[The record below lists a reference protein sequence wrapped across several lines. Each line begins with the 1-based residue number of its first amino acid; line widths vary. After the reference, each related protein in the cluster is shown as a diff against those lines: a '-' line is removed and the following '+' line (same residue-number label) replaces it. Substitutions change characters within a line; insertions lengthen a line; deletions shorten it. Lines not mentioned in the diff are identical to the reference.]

1 VPWGWSIV
9 LLTVVVRA
17 VLIPLTVKQFGSMQR
32 MQQLQPEMKAIQAKY
47 KEDKERQQQEM
58 MRFYK
63 ENKVNPLGSC
73 LPLVAQ
79 LPVFISLF
87 YMLRTTLRLDICAG
101 HQPRLA
107 NGLIN
112 TAHLRPCG
120 VGHGA
125 GFLFIGDLTN
135 KATGVTLIVLLA
147 LYVGSQLASS
157 LMMSS
162 ATMDRNQR
170 MIMLVMPLFF
180 VFIFLQYPAGLLVY
194 WITTNM
200 WTIAQQF
207 VVKRRIGPARLRRS
221 VVPERVIDW
230 GDVAPFSLPGAPVRL
245 RTPHERL
252 RELQPGELADLL
264 EDLGRSER
272 HELLTALAPD
282 TAADVLEEM
291 DQDDL
296 TEMLRDAAPSL
307 AADLLGRMEPDEAVD
322 ALRSLADD
330 DRDAILTAMPT
341 ETADHLTGLLAYPKR
356 EAGGIMTTH
365 LVMVHAADTVAGVR
379 AVLRERRAHSED
391 VDAVVVVDE
400 DGRLLDDVPLF
411 DLLVADGGVL
421 VGSLVGPPW
430 PATVTVDADLD
441 RVVDKLI
448 ANRGSSL
455 LVVDGSGHPLGR
467 ILADDV
473 LDVLAATRGRR
484 WPWQQR

>member
-1 VPWGWSIV
+1 MLLSANIFQPLMDVFESVLKFFHDSVGVPWGWSIV

-32 MQQLQPEMKAIQAKY
+32 MQQLKPEMKAIQAKY

-87 YMLRTTLRLDICAG
+87 YMLRTTLRLDICPG

-120 VGHGA
+120 AGHGA
-125 GFLFIGDLTN
+125 GFLFISDLTN
-135 KATGVTLIVLLA
+135 KATGLTLIVLLA

-194 WITTNM
+194 WITTNL

-207 VVKRRIGPARLRRS
+207 VVKRRIGPARAPVVATAGGATS
-221 VVPERVIDW
+221 VVATGRSSPKAPPKSEPEP
-230 GDVAPFSLPGAPVRL
+230 GSEPPGNGAGSASGGLGSLL
-245 RTPHERL
+245 R
-252 RELQPGELADLL
+252 G
-264 EDLGRSER
+264 LGRSES
-272 HELLTALAPD
+272 EKSVV
-282 TAADVLEEM
+282 AAKP
-291 DQDDL
+291 
-296 TEMLRDAAPSL
+296 A
-307 AADLLGRMEPDEAVD
+307 
-322 ALRSLADD
+322 
-330 DRDAILTAMPT
+330 
-341 ETADHLTGLLAYPKR
+341 
-356 EAGGIMTTH
+356 
-365 LVMVHAADTVAGVR
+365 
-379 AVLRERRAHSED
+379 
-391 VDAVVVVDE
+391 
-400 DGRLLDDVPLF
+400 
-411 DLLVADGGVL
+411 
-421 VGSLVGPPW
+421 GPP
-430 PATVTVDADLD
+430 P
-441 RVVDKLI
+441 RPPRKKKK
-448 ANRGSSL
+448 RS
-455 LVVDGSGHPLGR
+455 
-467 ILADDV
+467 
-473 LDVLAATRGRR
+473 GRR
-484 WPWQQR
+484 R